1 MLLIQLWLNILIKV
15 CQTCFESQFMK
26 GFVMSGLRTCVVV
39 LCGAMANVAVA
50 SPKIEARGELGK
62 LIGGGVGGFVGDKI
76 GGAIGVP
83 GGPWGTV
90 FGAGIGGGIGAYFGA
105 EIGDRIEDFIRG
117 VDREPQTREPQ
128 APREPI
134 RDFYDYGYSFGHAW

>member
-1 MLLIQLWLNILIKV
+1 
-15 CQTCFESQFMK
+15 
-26 GFVMSGLRTCVVV
+26 MSGLRTFSCVVV
-39 LCGAMANVAVA
+39 LCGAMVNVAIA

-62 LIGGGVGGFVGDKI
+62 LIGGGVGGFVGDKM
-76 GGAIGVP
+76 GGFVG
-83 GGPWGTV
+83 GTV
-90 FGAGIGGGIGAYFGA
+90 GGYIGS
-105 EIGDRIEDFIRG
+105 EVGDRVEDYIRG

>member
-1 MLLIQLWLNILIKV
+1 
-15 CQTCFESQFMK
+15 MK
-26 GFVMSGLRTCVVV
+26 GFVMSGLKAFSCVVV
-39 LCGAMANVAVA
+39 LCGAMANVAIA

-62 LIGGGVGGFVGDKI
+62 FIGGGVGGFVGDKMGGLV
-76 GGAIGVP
+76 GGAIG
-83 GGPWGTV
+83 GY
-90 FGAGIGGGIGAYFGA
+90 IGS
-105 EIGDRIEDFIRG
+105 EVGDRVEDYIRG

>member
-1 MLLIQLWLNILIKV
+1 
-15 CQTCFESQFMK
+15 
-26 GFVMSGLRTCVVV
+26 MSGLRTFSCVVV

-62 LIGGGVGGFVGDKI
+62 FVGGAVGNFVGDKMGGFVG
-76 GGAIGVP
+76 GAIG
-83 GGPWGTV
+83 GY
-90 FGAGIGGGIGAYFGA
+90 IGS
-105 EIGDRIEDFIRG
+105 EVGDRVEDYIRG
-117 VDREPQTREPQ
+117 VDREPQTKEPQ